1 MLLKQ
6 SCQHAGKFDSPGMAV
21 PVLVI
26 VNDDEEDGE
35 VEEEVGVE
43 IDVDDEVDGM
53 DTLVVNP
60 SKAFA
65 QT

>member
-1 MLLKQ
+1 
-6 SCQHAGKFDSPGMAV
+6 MAV

-35 VEEEVGVE
+35 VEEEVVVE